1 VKTLF
6 KEKNEKENISIDL
19 ELINLKNVSML

>member
-1 VKTLF
+1 MKTLF